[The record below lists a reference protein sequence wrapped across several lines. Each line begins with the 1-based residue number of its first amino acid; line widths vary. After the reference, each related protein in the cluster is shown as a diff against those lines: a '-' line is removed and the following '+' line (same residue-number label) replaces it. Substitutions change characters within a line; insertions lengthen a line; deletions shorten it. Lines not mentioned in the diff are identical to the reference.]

1 MFLILQGT
9 YFDITPLTLST
20 YSATTAPNLKH
31 LAFIQDLPPN
41 HGVATKIMPAFGMKE
56 VIEELEQIEEEM
68 PAETREDGEKK
79 DFAFAQPIVRH
90 PVLFCRAI
98 DF

>member
-1 MFLILQGT
+1 
-9 YFDITPLTLST
+9 
-20 YSATTAPNLKH
+20 
-31 LAFIQDLPPN
+31 
-41 HGVATKIMPAFGMKE
+41 MPAFGMKE